1 MNNLKEI
8 VHLKLIKDYVYERK
22 SRLKISSSY

>member
-22 SRLKISSSY
+22 SRLKASSSY